1 MRIIAGHARGR
12 TLFAPKGQLTRPTQ
26 DFVRESLFNII
37 QRDVPES
44 VVLDLFAGSGALA
57 LEALSR
63 GAAKA
68 VLVDRSRQAAACM
81 RRNAETAGFM
91 QQALILQCDW
101 RAAAE
106 KLKDTG
112 TRFDLVFLDPPY
124 ELTQYPETAD
134 LLRDRGLLADGALI
148 VIEHRRDVQFDLSPF
163 FIPRDLRTYGDTCIR
178 LYTYR
183 PGGSSDGK

>member
-1 MRIIAGHARGR
+1 MRIIAGQARGR

-37 QRDVPES
+37 QRDVPEA

-68 VLVDRSRQAAACM
+68 VLVDCSRQAVACI
-81 RRNAETAGFM
+81 RRNVEATKTSE
-91 QQALILQCDW
+91 QATILPCDW
-101 RAAAE
+101 RMAVE
-106 KLKDTG
+106 KLKGTG
-112 TRFDLVFLDPPY
+112 IRFDLVFLDPPY
-124 ELTQYPETAD
+124 LLTQYPEMTE
-134 LLRDRGLLADGALI
+134 LLIDRALLADGALI
-148 VIEHRRDVQFDLSPF
+148 VIEHRKDVRFALNPSF
-163 FIPRDLRTYGDTCIR
+163 LPRDLRTYGDTEIS

-183 PGGSSDGK
+183 PGGNIDGK